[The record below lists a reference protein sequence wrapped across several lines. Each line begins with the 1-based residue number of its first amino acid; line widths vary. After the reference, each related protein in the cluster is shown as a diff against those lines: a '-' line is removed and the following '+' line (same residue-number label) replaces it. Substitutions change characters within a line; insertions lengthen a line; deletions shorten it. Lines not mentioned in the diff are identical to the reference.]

1 MKEQSINY
9 TKRIRVVGIVVDL
22 NEEGKTIQLPASL
35 LSLLPCQPCHRNSTL
50 TVSNRST
57 RSSYMQQMLLPVQ
70 SGVEYDPFGERWFRR
85 HLQISSDASGRTCKT
100 QNNQII
106 KYQYFEATINST
118 MHFAKI
124 ICN

>member
-57 RSSYMQQMLLPVQ
+57 PGPTTSWFGCYKLATRKENEISC
-70 SGVEYDPFGERWFRR
+70 SGTW
-85 HLQISSDASGRTCKT
+85 L
-100 QNNQII
+100 
-106 KYQYFEATINST
+106 
-118 MHFAKI
+118 
-124 ICN
+124 